1 MRVMWAASGRLGEA
15 HGGDWPET
23 AEAVWVDVAGTPGPA
38 VRATLE
44 RLWHVHPLAW
54 SRLADDGAGRLGMLA
69 YPDAV
74 VFGLRGAPT
83 MHPAPLRIALGDRF
97 LVTVRAGPSPVD
109 AVWTRVRDTSA
120 LLEGPDRALYLL
132 LDAVLDGF
140 QGWLE
145 QLERDYEDIHRIMLK
160 HPYRDLAERIL
171 RCRREFLAIRRV
183 LAPVREVTAILAADD
198 FAFSADQNHPYLKDL
213 ADRAAELLD
222 EADATRD
229 GLGGTVEAYT
239 SMQSNEINKVM
250 KFLTILS
257 VLGLPATT
265 IASIYGMNF
274 DIPETHWPFG
284 YAYSLALMASVTASL
299 LWYMGRHGWFR

>member
-1 MRVMWAASGRLGEA
+1 MWAAAGRLGEA
-15 HGGDWPET
+15 DDDRWPDG
-23 AEAVWVDVAGTPGPA
+23 AEAVWLDVDGTPGPA
-38 VRATLE
+38 VEASLE
-44 RLWHVHPLAW
+44 RLWRVHPLAW
-54 SRLADDGAGRLGMLA
+54 ERLAAAKADRLGMLA

-74 VFGLRGAPT
+74 VFGFRGAPDKA
-83 MHPAPLRIALGDRF
+83 PAPIRVALGRRF
-97 LVTVRAGPSPVD
+97 LITVRTGPSPVD
-109 AVWTRVRDTSA
+109 AVWRRVRDTSA

-140 QGWLE
+140 EAWLE
-145 QLERDYEDIHRIMLK
+145 ALEQDYEEIHRIMLK

-183 LAPVREVTAILAADD
+183 LGPVREVTAILAADD
-198 FAFSADQNHPYLKDL
+198 FAFSADRNHPYLKDL
-213 ADRAAELLD
+213 ADRAQELLD
-222 EADATRD
+222 EVDATRD

-257 VLGLPATT
+257 VLALPATT

-284 YAYSLALMASVTASL
+284 YAYSLALMAAVTGSL
-299 LWYMGRHGWFR
+299 LWYMARHGWFR